1 MVVRVKTSFC
11 GALCGTRGQVME
23 VTDEQAQ
30 DLIQAGYVVAV
41 ADVKPAEEL
50 KDAEALEEKPETAD
64 SSPDTV
70 AVETA
75 EEPEAEEP
83 TKPAKRSR
91 KK

>member
-11 GALCGTRGQVME
+11 GAVTASRGQVIE
-23 VTDEQAQ
+23 LAEEQAK

-41 ADVKPAEEL
+41 ADAKPAEEP
-50 KDAEALEEKPETAD
+50 EEKPETAD

-75 EEPEAEEP
+75 EEPETEEP

>member
-23 VTDEQAQ
+23 VTDEQAK

-41 ADVKPAEEL
+41 AEVKPEE
-50 KDAEALEEKPETAD
+50 EPEKTPDTATA
-64 SSPDTV
+64 SPDTV

-75 EEPEAEEP
+75 EELEKTEP
-83 TKPAKRSR
+83 KATKKSR

>member
-23 VTDEQAQ
+23 VTEEQAK

-41 ADVKPAEEL
+41 ADVKPEE
-50 KDAEALEEKPETAD
+50 EPEEKPETAD

-75 EEPEAEEP
+75 ENPEAEES
-83 TKPAKRSR
+83 KPAKRS
-91 KK
+91 KKK

>member
-1 MVVRVKTSFC
+1 MVIRVKTSFC

-41 ADVKPAEEL
+41 ADVKPEEEL
-50 KDAEALEEKPETAD
+50 KDAEAPEEKPETAD

-83 TKPAKRSR
+83 KTTKKSR